1 MEYQLSQIALNNGLT
16 FLAISTAIVLIVVGG
31 FLVKLLMDLS
41 DLAKNV
47 NTTSEILNAELKP
60 TLNELNKT
68 LTSFNELVQNT
79 GEGVGNVKLGLENAL
94 SKTELFSQNLFGGFL
109 KGFMTVYTLFCK
121 KK

>member
-1 MEYQLSQIALNNGLT
+1 MEYQISQIALNNGLT
-16 FLAISTAIVLIVVGG
+16 FLAVSTAIVLIVVGG

-41 DLAKNV
+41 VLAKNV
-47 NTTSEILNAELKP
+47 NETSEILNEELKP

-68 LTSFNELVQNT
+68 ITSFNALVQNT
-79 GEGVGNVKLGLENAL
+79 GEGMGNVKIGLENAI
-94 SKTELFSQNLFGGFL
+94 SKTKLFSQNIFGGFL

>member
-1 MEYQLSQIALNNGLT
+1 MEYQISQIALNNGLT
-16 FLAISTAIVLIVVGG
+16 FLAVSTAIVLIVVGG

-41 DLAKNV
+41 VLAKNL
-47 NTTSEILNAELKP
+47 NETSEILNEELKP

-68 LTSFNELVQNT
+68 ITSFNALVQNT
-79 GEGVGNVKLGLENAL
+79 GEGMGNVKIGLENAI
-94 SKTELFSQNLFGGFL
+94 SKTKLFSQNIFGGFL

>member
-94 SKTELFSQNLFGGFL
+94 SKTKLFSQNLFGGFL